1 MTEDTGTNSS
11 GLSPIVIILIAAV
24 AVFCCICFL
33 CVVATVWV
41 VNSTDFYIGDWQNWY
56 GLIQIFG

>member
-11 GLSPIVIILIAAV
+11 GLSPIVIILIVVVV
-24 AVFCCICFL
+24 AFGCLCFL
-33 CVVATVWV
+33 CSAAAVWIFR
-41 VNSTDFYIGDWQNWY
+41 NADFSIGDWQNWY